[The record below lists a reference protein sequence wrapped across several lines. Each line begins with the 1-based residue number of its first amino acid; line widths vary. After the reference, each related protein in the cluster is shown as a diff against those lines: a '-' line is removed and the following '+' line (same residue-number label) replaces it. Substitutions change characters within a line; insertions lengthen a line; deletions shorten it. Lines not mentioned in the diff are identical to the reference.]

1 MDPIA
6 LEDLALLEVLQ
17 RVDQCLPLESG
28 DTKIHQRLIDSGL
41 VTIDTDPLQL
51 TSAGIELCKSLQ
63 HRVAADTQA
72 TQIIEQREAE
82 EAPSEGNVSRSEEHT
97 SELQSLMRISYAV
110 C

>member
-1 MDPIA
+1 MRRSQVRFLFPAPSSVVPSKTMDPIA

-51 TSAGIELCKSLQ
+51 TSAGIELCKSLK
-63 HRVAADTQA
+63 HRVAAGTQA
-72 TQIIEQREAE
+72 RHIIEQERKRKS
-82 EAPSEGNVSRSEEHT
+82 P
-97 SELQSLMRISYAV
+97 
-110 C
+110 